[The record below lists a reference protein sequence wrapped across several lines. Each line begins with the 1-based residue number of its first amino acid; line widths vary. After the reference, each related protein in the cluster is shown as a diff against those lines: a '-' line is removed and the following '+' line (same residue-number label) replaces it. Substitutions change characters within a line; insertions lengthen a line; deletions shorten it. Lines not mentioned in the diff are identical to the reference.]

1 MVKRGTRRT
10 VGIRGALVLAL
21 LLLLAA
27 CGSGSTTG
35 TEDTGT
41 STAATEP
48 PATTAADSTEAT
60 GPDDGDTGGDAA
72 EGDRVFKVGALNPQ
86 TGPYTQL
93 GVDVNA
99 GFRHYVEEVKGGQ
112 LAGWTIEIIE
122 EDTASDVDQSSTKV
136 RKLVEQDE
144 VDFMF
149 GIVHSG
155 VAYGIAP
162 YINESQV
169 PFIITIAGADG
180 LTQHDASDWIF
191 RINYTGSQD
200 AMPLGDYACNELG
213 YGTAV
218 IVALDYA
225 YGWESAGG
233 FARAYED
240 AGCDVIQEIYSPLG
254 TEDWVPVMQQIDT
267 NADVVAAF
275 APGQDA
281 TRLVQAYRGIGVQTP
296 LIGIGGLTDEALL
309 PQMGAA
315 GEGIITSLHY
325 SAALDTP
332 ENAEFV
338 AAMDNIGTVPGYGSE
353 SGWATAMVL
362 EAALE
367 QAGDDARDPEVLRDA
382 IASVELTVPRGP
394 VRFDDYHQAVY
405 NVYIR
410 EVQEVDGEW
419 VKAVIETIPDVG
431 QFWTYD
437 PDEYLAL
444 PLLTDLVGTWDD

>member
-1 MVKRGTRRT
+1 
-10 VGIRGALVLAL
+10 
-21 LLLLAA
+21 
-27 CGSGSTTG
+27 
-35 TEDTGT
+35 
-41 STAATEP
+41 
-48 PATTAADSTEAT
+48 
-60 GPDDGDTGGDAA
+60 
-72 EGDRVFKVGALNPQ
+72 
-86 TGPYTQL
+86 
-93 GVDVNA
+93 
-99 GFRHYVEEVKGGQ
+99 
-112 LAGWTIEIIE
+112 
-122 EDTASDVDQSSTKV
+122 
-136 RKLVEQDE
+136 
-144 VDFMF
+144 DFMF

-218 IVALDYA
+218 IVDLDY
-225 YGWESAGG
+225 
-233 FARAYED
+233 
-240 AGCDVIQEIYSPLG
+240 
-254 TEDWVPVMQQIDT
+254 
-267 NADVVAAF
+267 

-353 SGWATAMVL
+353 SGWATA
-362 EAALE
+362 
-367 QAGDDARDPEVLRDA
+367 
-382 IASVELTVPRGP
+382 
-394 VRFDDYHQAVY
+394 
-405 NVYIR
+405 
-410 EVQEVDGEW
+410 
-419 VKAVIETIPDVG
+419 
-431 QFWTYD
+431 
-437 PDEYLAL
+437 
-444 PLLTDLVGTWDD
+444 

>member
-169 PFIITIAGADG
+169 RSSSLSPAP
-180 LTQHDASDWIF
+180 
-191 RINYTGSQD
+191 TGSPSTTPVTGSSASTTPGPRTRCRWVTTPATSSD
-200 AMPLGDYACNELG
+200 
-213 YGTAV
+213 TA
-218 IVALDYA
+218 
-225 YGWESAGG
+225 
-233 FARAYED
+233 
-240 AGCDVIQEIYSPLG
+240 
-254 TEDWVPVMQQIDT
+254 
-267 NADVVAAF
+267 
-275 APGQDA
+275 
-281 TRLVQAYRGIGVQTP
+281 
-296 LIGIGGLTDEALL
+296 
-309 PQMGAA
+309 
-315 GEGIITSLHY
+315 
-325 SAALDTP
+325 
-332 ENAEFV
+332 
-338 AAMDNIGTVPGYGSE
+338 
-353 SGWATAMVL
+353 
-362 EAALE
+362 
-367 QAGDDARDPEVLRDA
+367 
-382 IASVELTVPRGP
+382 PR
-394 VRFDDYHQAVY
+394 
-405 NVYIR
+405 
-410 EVQEVDGEW
+410 
-419 VKAVIETIPDVG
+419 
-431 QFWTYD
+431 
-437 PDEYLAL
+437 
-444 PLLTDLVGTWDD
+444 